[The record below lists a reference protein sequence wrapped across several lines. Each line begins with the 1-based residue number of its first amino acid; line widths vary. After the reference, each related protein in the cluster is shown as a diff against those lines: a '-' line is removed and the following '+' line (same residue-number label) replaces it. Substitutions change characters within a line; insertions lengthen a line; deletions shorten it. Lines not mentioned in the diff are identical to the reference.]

1 MAIELIKSPVGHKLS
16 PAILEAQIID
26 DGTGEALVY
35 TQTSHLLS
43 DGQYVYIQSNFD
55 SYNGFKYVDS
65 IAYDSFKIRDSEN
78 SDPTLYVQDTDIEYQ
93 VSILEHS
100 FQCVH
105 LPIVYELQSDIY
117 PNNTAEESYNPNTI
131 DSFADA
137 EGNTQINLD
146 HVLSDPTAF
155 SKIELVGTGPLAGV
169 YKILE
174 VLHPW
179 SVVINLAYDVT
190 NDFSGYIIV
199 KYYDNY
205 AINVNVYSGFS
216 TDHRWESVKPY
227 ELATTLKFV
236 PDETGKVKF
245 SISEVLRAYINNR
258 NNLTLDTLPNNTDFV
273 TGFYISYFE
282 TYDQSDG
289 EDITTFTGE
298 TIIDDFTGYA
308 VNAKLEFKSESI
320 SHLSDYINAEVYYA
334 KWLTIFENP
343 IIMVGYFFDISFLN
357 QYNDFDILIR
367 KGGIDYLTIPNPG
380 IGIIRVPVEAES
392 GEEEICLTAYATGQ
406 SEINDLSN
414 FVQTTVNGR
423 DWILGSQ
430 PSINFP
436 TGGNS
441 EIIYINYN
449 FIPGVNYTITGLFT
463 VSGGAGLF
471 VRLRTYNN
479 SLVTQNST
487 TNTFPSGQDTV
498 SLTFT
503 ATSEDTIFGFTTAA
517 LASPFSV
524 VINSITIAVESI
536 KITEEICLTVLEECD
551 NTFIDG
557 ARLLED
563 GNFRLLE

>member
-1 MAIELIKSPVGHKLS
+1 MAVELIKSPIGHKLA
-16 PAILEAQIID
+16 PVVLEAQIID

-78 SDPTLYVQDTDIEYQ
+78 SDPTLYVQDADIEYQ
-93 VSILEHS
+93 VSVLDHG

-117 PNNTAEESYNPNTI
+117 PNNIAEESYNPNVV

-146 HVLSDPTAF
+146 HVLSDPTEF

-174 VLHPW
+174 VLQPW
-179 SVVINLAYDVT
+179 SVVINLAYDAT

-205 AINVNVYSGFS
+205 AINVNVYAGFS
-216 TDHRWESVKPY
+216 AAHRWQSVKPY
-227 ELATTLKFV
+227 ELAVTLKFV
-236 PDETGKVKF
+236 PDEDGKVKF
-245 SISEVLRAYINNR
+245 SIAEVLRAYINNR

-282 TYDQSDG
+282 TYDESDG
-289 EDITTFTGE
+289 EDITTFTGDVTE
-298 TIIDDFTGYA
+298 DDFTGYA

-320 SHLSDYINAEVYYA
+320 GHLSDYLDSEPYYA
-334 KWLTIFENP
+334 EWLSVFENP
-343 IIMVGYFFDISFLN
+343 IIMVGYFFDLSFLN
-357 QYNDFDILIR
+357 QYNNSDILITIN
-367 KGGIDYLTIPNPG
+367 GVDYLTIEDPG
-380 IGIIRVPVEAES
+380 IGVIRVPIEAES
-392 GEEEICLTAYATGQ
+392 GQTQLCIKAFALPNVLTLSDFVNRIGMDVEWTTGPFP
-406 SEINDLSN
+406 SVTVPSPGDTNTVYIDYP
-414 FVQTTVNGR
+414 FVVGESYTV
-423 DWILGSQ
+423 SV
-430 PSINFP
+430 
-436 TGGNS
+436 GGNQ
-441 EIIYINYN
+441 
-449 FIPGVNYTITGLFT
+449 
-463 VSGGAGLF
+463 SGGF
-471 VRLRTYNN
+471 
-479 SLVTQNST
+479 SLLEITDEDFNVIFSDNDGAPGAITLSRA
-487 TNTFPSGQDTV
+487 
-498 SLTFT
+498 FT
-503 ATSEDTIFGFTTAA
+503 ATTSTTKIVVRHDNNFGGTTLTLSS
-517 LASPFSV
+517 LAVNPE
-524 VINSITIAVESI
+524 IEPIQ
-536 KITEEICLTVLEECD
+536 ITEEICLTVLEDCD
-551 NTFIDG
+551 STFIDG